1 MNQIQPHRL
10 WVGHAGDGGD
20 FRRLFGLGIEAVVQL
35 AAEELPLA
43 LPHEILY
50 CRFPLLDGG
59 GNRAE
64 VLSLAVRTLA
74 ALVRLRVPTLA
85 CCGAGMSRAP
95 AVAAAALSLVA
106 GETPE
111 ACLTALAQLHPC
123 DVSTTLWQD
132 LKASLAAAG

>member
-1 MNQIQPHRL
+1 MNQIRPHLL
-10 WVGHAGDGGD
+10 WLGHAGDGGD
-20 FRRLFGLGIEAVVQL
+20 FRRLFDRGIEAVVQL
-35 AAEELPLA
+35 AEEEQPLA

-64 VLSLAVRTLA
+64 VLSLAIQMLA
-74 ALVRLRVPTLA
+74 TLVRLRVPTLA
-85 CCGAGMSRAP
+85 CCATGMSRSP
-95 AVAAAALSLVA
+95 AVAAAALSLVS

-111 ACLTALAQLHPC
+111 ACLTALAQHHAC

-132 LKASLAAAG
+132 IKASLASAG